1 MEDYNREYAFES
13 MYILY
18 YFCEYMKGTN
28 ITLLCL
34 SLVCITACKSDF
46 DRRLTQEAKDY
57 TLNHCPQSIDEG
69 TTLDSVTYSPES
81 RTYTFWYTLNSEYED
96 FVKENPDAF
105 RNAIKEELVSNV
117 TYVSLKDKKVT
128 FGYRYHSLSTHKE
141 IFKAEIKAEE
151 YQR

>member
-1 MEDYNREYAFES
+1 
-13 MYILY
+13 MYILC
-18 YFCEYMKGTN
+18 YFCEYMKGIN
-28 ITLLCL
+28 IELICL

-46 DRRLTQEAKDY
+46 DHRLTQEARDY

-81 RTYTFWYTLNSEYED
+81 RTYTFWYTLNSEYEE
-96 FVKENPDAF
+96 FIKKNPYAF
-105 RNAIKEELVSNV
+105 RNAIREELVSNV
-117 TYVSLKDKKVT
+117 TYIALKDKKVT
-128 FGYRYHSLSTHKE
+128 FGYRYRSQKTNRE